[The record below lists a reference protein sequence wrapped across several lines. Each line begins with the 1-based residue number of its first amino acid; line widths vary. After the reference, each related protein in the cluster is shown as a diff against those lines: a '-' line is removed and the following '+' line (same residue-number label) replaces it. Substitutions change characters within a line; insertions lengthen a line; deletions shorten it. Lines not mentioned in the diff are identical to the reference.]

1 MVSVAEGDIFDVDEY
16 FVSGLTVPDLTAGV
30 ARVPEDGPDGGFGP
44 GSTAV
49 RSMFVASRVVGRGGE
64 DPVFGEGFG
73 NGVQAAA
80 GDELGE
86 DPLDYRRCFRV
97 DLEAA

>member
-1 MVSVAEGDIFDVDEY
+1 MAEGDVFDVDEY
-16 FVSGLTVPDLTAGV
+16 LVSGLTVPDLTAGV
-30 ARVPEDGPDGGFGP
+30 ARIAEDGPDGGFGP

-49 RSMFVASRVVGRGGE
+49 RSMFVASRVVGRRGE

-80 GDELGE
+80 GEELGE
-86 DPLDYRRCFRV
+86 DPFDYRRRFRV
-97 DLEAA
+97 DLKAA